1 MATSADPTQATT
13 PGPGGP
19 PGTRTTPERTIGQ
32 LVADASTDVSSIVR
46 SEIELAKIEVTSDVK
61 HAGKGAGMFVGAA
74 VLGLYAFGLILL
86 GAAWGLVALGLPV
99 WAGLLI
105 VAAVLLIV
113 VTVLAL
119 LGRSQ
124 VSKVQGKPVKTIE
137 NAQRT
142 VAAVK
147 PGARSA

>member
-1 MATSADPTQATT
+1 MATSVNSSKTAPPTSGA
-13 PGPGGP
+13 
-19 PGTRTTPERTIGQ
+19 GTERTIGQ
-32 LVADASTDVSSIVR
+32 LVSDASSDVSSIVR
-46 SEIELAKIEVTSDVK
+46 SEIELAKVEITRDVT
-61 HAGKGAGMFVGAA
+61 HAGKGIGMFAGAG

-86 GAAWGLVALGLPV
+86 AAAWGLVAAGLPI

-113 VTVLAL
+113 AGVLAL
-119 LGRSQ
+119 IGKKQLA
-124 VSKVQGKPVKTIE
+124 KVKGKPEKAID

-147 PGARSA
+147 PAKHPA

>member
-1 MATSADPTQATT
+1 MATSVNPSKTAPPTSGAST
-13 PGPGGP
+13 
-19 PGTRTTPERTIGQ
+19 ERTIGQ
-32 LVADASTDVSSIVR
+32 LVADASSDVSSIVR
-46 SEIELAKIEVTSDVK
+46 SEIELAKVEITRDVT
-61 HAGKGAGMFVGAA
+61 HAGKGIGMFTGAG

-86 GAAWGLVALGLPV
+86 GAAWGLVAAGLPV

-113 VTVLAL
+113 AGVLAL
-119 LGRSQ
+119 VGKKQLA
-124 VSKVQGKPVKTIE
+124 KVKGKPEKAID

-147 PGARSA
+147 PSKHGA